1 MYLQCSGLESTGD
14 VAMKMLLATIATAL
28 LAISVNAAEVSG
40 PAPDITLKSTSGTN
54 VRLADLKGKVVMV
67 NFWASWCG
75 PCRQEM
81 PILEKIYKDYKD
93 AGFVLLGV
101 NVDAEISDRDKFLS
115 ETTVT
120 FPILDDS
127 ANVATEEFGVEA
139 MPSTYFVDKNGNL
152 AHLHKGYKPG
162 EEADYIAQIKKLLS
176 K

>member
-1 MYLQCSGLESTGD
+1 
-14 VAMKMLLATIATAL
+14 MKHLLMTIAASLLAL
-28 LAISVNAAEVSG
+28 SVNAGELSG
-40 PAPDITLKSTSGTN
+40 PAPDVTLKSTDGKN
-54 VRLADLKGKVVMV
+54 IRLADLKGNVVMV

-81 PILEKIYKDYKD
+81 PLLEKMYNDYKD

-101 NVDAEISDRDKFLS
+101 NVDAEAEDRDKFLK

-127 ANVATEEFGVEA
+127 DNTATEEFGVEA
-139 MPSTYFVDKNGNL
+139 MPSSYFVDKDGNL
-152 AHLHKGYKPG
+152 AYLHKGYKPG
-162 EEADYIAQIKKLLS
+162 EEDDYIAQIKKLLA

>member
-1 MYLQCSGLESTGD
+1 
-14 VAMKMLLATIATAL
+14 MKHLLMTIASAL
-28 LAISVNAAEVSG
+28 LAVSVNAGELSG
-40 PAPDITLKSTSGTN
+40 PAPDVTLKSTTGQN
-54 VRLADLKGKVVMV
+54 VRLADYKGKVIMI

-81 PILEKIYKDYKD
+81 PLLEKMHKDYKD

-101 NVDAEISDRDKFLS
+101 NVDAEAADRDKFLT
-115 ETTVT
+115 ETPVT

-127 ANVATEEFGVEA
+127 QNTATEIFGVEA

-162 EEADYIAQIKKLLS
+162 EEADYIAVVKKLLA